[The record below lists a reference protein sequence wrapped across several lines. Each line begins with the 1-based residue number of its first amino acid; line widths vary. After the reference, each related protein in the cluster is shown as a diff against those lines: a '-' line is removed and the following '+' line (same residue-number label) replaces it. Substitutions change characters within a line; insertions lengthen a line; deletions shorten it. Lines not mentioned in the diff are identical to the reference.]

1 MSDLISRGKLF
12 NLLAPVQTLGEAYGI
27 IQGMET
33 VDAVPVRCKDCKSYE
48 GVHWEKVDKFP
59 VIVANHVCM
68 KWGKGCQ
75 TDPDGYCFLAE
86 RKDGGD
92 EQTN

>member
-1 MSDLISRGKLF
+1 MTDYTTREYIIRETTYPDATKQELI
-12 NLLAPVQTLGEAYGI
+12 GEL
-27 IQGMET
+27 
-33 VDAVPVRCKDCKSYE
+33 VRCKNCKSYE
-48 GVHWEKVDKFP
+48 DVHWENVDKFP

-86 RKDGGD
+86 QKDGDNG
-92 EQTN
+92 